1 MRMGRSS
8 ESLLWSIAL
17 PGFGQLL
24 NKKYLKGIILITLE
38 ILINMGSN
46 LNEVIILS
54 FQGNVIGSTER
65 TNYQW
70 LMFYPCVYM
79 FAIWDAYRDASE
91 DLNPFSYIPFV
102 CAAYF
107 ATLGLIYSSGHIFG
121 YLLGPVWLTLMF
133 CLLGIGVGTIIRNI
147 LIKNKIP

>member
-8 ESLLWSIAL
+8 EALLWSIAL
-17 PGFGQLL
+17 PGFGQVL
-24 NKKYLKGIILITLE
+24 NKKYLKGIILIALE
-38 ILINMGSN
+38 IFINMGSN

-54 FQGNVIGSTER
+54 FQGNVSGSTEI

-91 DLNPFSYIPFV
+91 DLNPFAYIPFV

-107 ATLGLIYSSGHIFG
+107 ATLGLIYSSSHIFG
-121 YLLGPVWLTLMF
+121 YLFGPVWLTLMF
-133 CLLGIGVGTIIRNI
+133 CFLGIGVGTIIRNI